1 MHIYIYLHSRLRRVG
16 LKIMPEPS
24 GPVGFLCL
32 WQLTPFWAVKFG
44 LRTVNDRMIDARD
57 LQNQISIHFHSLPC
71 TSMQINAH
79 ACTPPHREQALTTV
93 TTATWTLRRCS
104 AQTVHEWNMVD
115 KSVLNMAESDTEIQI
130 TNHQTFLDVVK
141 ASQMLEPFVFVVYHA
156 PVHLTHHTEQH
167 LVQILNNFGLQQVQ
181 GGLCYLVD
189 MCVCIKCNVM

>member
-1 MHIYIYLHSRLRRVG
+1 
-16 LKIMPEPS
+16 
-24 GPVGFLCL
+24 
-32 WQLTPFWAVKFG
+32 
-44 LRTVNDRMIDARD
+44 
-57 LQNQISIHFHSLPC
+57 
-71 TSMQINAH
+71 
-79 ACTPPHREQALTTV
+79 
-93 TTATWTLRRCS
+93 
-104 AQTVHEWNMVD
+104 VD

>member
-1 MHIYIYLHSRLRRVG
+1 MYKYICTYIYIYLHSRLRRVG

-104 AQTVHEWNMVD
+104 AQTVNEWNMVD

-141 ASQMLEPFVFVVYHA
+141 AFSLFVTHWCIWHTTPSNTLCRFALISSKSSCSCNRCRGVVL
-156 PVHLTHHTEQH
+156 P
-167 LVQILNNFGLQQVQ
+167 GW
-181 GGLCYLVD
+181 
-189 MCVCIKCNVM
+189 